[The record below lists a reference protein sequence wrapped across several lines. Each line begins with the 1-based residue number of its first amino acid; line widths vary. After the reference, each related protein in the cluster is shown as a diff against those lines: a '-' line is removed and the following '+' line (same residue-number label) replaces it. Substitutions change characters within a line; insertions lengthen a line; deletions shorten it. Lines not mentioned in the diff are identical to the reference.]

1 MHAFLPQRAGAKIQ
15 IEHKAT
21 PRKHAAFAARFRG
34 VLRFNFNLR
43 F

>member
-1 MHAFLPQRAGAKIQ
+1 VNPRFLLQRAGAKIQ

-21 PRKHAAFAARFRG
+21 PRKHAAFAGFRG
-34 VLRFNFNLR
+34 VLRFNFR